1 MKKKDFI
8 EFNID
13 EGSVYLHLLG
23 DFLVYKID
31 LSLKFNHDFITFL
44 SQYFCDAKIIDIN
57 GSFRFMAKISCLI
70 EFFQNAKSVT
80 FLINGE
86 YSFETVSEEV
96 EKWIM

>member
-1 MKKKDFI
+1 MRKKDFI

-13 EGSVYLHLLG
+13 EQSVFLHLLG

-44 SQYFCDAKIIDIN
+44 SQYFYDAKIIDIN

-80 FLINGE
+80 FLIDE
-86 YSFETVSEEV
+86 QYSFETSAEEV